1 MNTTIPAFT
10 GFADDTEQRLMELAA
25 AWEASPQR
33 SRVKTEMLRYW
44 DEMLRYWDDLVRQWV
59 ADADMPLPVRK
70 RGLRGNVTPHATMGR
85 SLLCVDNA
93 PANWC
98 MSNALLGNR
107 PTIQEV
113 RQALEDGRLP
123 VAKVLKVAERKG
135 VVYAGLEGVITD
147 SLNLNTLQWKVCH
160 IRPVGLNNK
169 QPTT

>member
-33 SRVKTEMLRYW
+33 PRVKT
-44 DEMLRYWDDLVRQWV
+44 EMLRYWDDLVRQWV

-70 RGLRGNVTPHATMGR
+70 RGLRGNVTPHAVTGR
-85 SLLCVDNA
+85 PLLCVDNA

-107 PTIQEV
+107 PTIQGV
-113 RQALEDGRLP
+113 RRALEDGRLP
-123 VAKVLKVAERKG
+123 VAKVLTDTEREMA
-135 VVYAGLEGVITD
+135 V
-147 SLNLNTLQWKVCH
+147 
-160 IRPVGLNNK
+160 
-169 QPTT
+169 